1 MLNLNNTQQMTTT
14 ILAATTAIAIPCQAI
29 WNESLSLVTLMILLI
44 GACVLIAL
52 YVNTRIMRTKMEE
65 QKARLERQHSNDI
78 DDLKRTVLSTVSQ
91 ELLTPMTL
99 IVGPLQQLVAEPMPE
114 SQRTR
119 VQVLLRNAQILLHQI
134 NMLPSGM
141 KPSESTIMAIQSMT
155 TPAVAQPYATT
166 KPKTDDDNYV
176 DDTNAA
182 AVISKNAAN
191 AADAESQGE
200 ESHRFTMLMVDDS
213 EDMCRFVRDYFRGE
227 YNVLTARDGEEG
239 LKCLQ
244 ENDGIDLVVS
254 DVTMPNMNGLE
265 LCKEIKSDLR
275 WSHIPVILLTGIT
288 GNDTEVKGLKLGAD
302 DYITKPFNVEM
313 LRLRVKKLIEKKENR
328 QKQFREKANV
338 TPGEIT
344 ITSVDEKF
352 IQLAMKICEDH
363 MSDTDFNVEVLGQ
376 ELSLSRTYLYKK
388 LINITGKGPAEFIR
402 TIRMKRAKQ
411 YLENS
416 QMQIADIA
424 TALGFSSP
432 KRFTE
437 NFRAEYGMVPSEY
450 MRRARTGKILKD
462 PDTTIEDK

>member
-1 MLNLNNTQQMTTT
+1 M
-14 ILAATTAIAIPCQAI
+14 
-29 WNESLSLVTLMILLI
+29 
-44 GACVLIAL
+44 LIAL

-78 DDLKRTVLSTVSQ
+78 EDLKRTVLSSVSQ

-99 IVGPLQQLVAEPMPE
+99 IVGPLQQMVAEPLPE
-114 SQRTR
+114 AQRTR
-119 VQVLLRNAQILLHQI
+119 IQILLRNSQILLHQI

-141 KPSESTIMAIQSMT
+141 KPSESTIMAIQNMT
-155 TPAVAQPYATT
+155 APVAAQPYATT
-166 KPKTDDDNYV
+166 KPKTDSDNYV

-191 AADAESQGE
+191 AADGDSQGE
-200 ESHRFTMLMVDDS
+200 ENHRFTMLMVDDS

-227 YNVLTARDGEEG
+227 YNVLTAHDGEEG

-402 TIRMKRAKQ
+402 TIRMKKAKQ
-411 YLENS
+411 YIENS

-437 NFRAEYGMVPSEY
+437 NFRAEYGILPSEY
-450 MRRARTGKILKD
+450 MRRARTGKALKD
-462 PDTTIEDK
+462 TDTTIEDK

>member
-1 MLNLNNTQQMTTT
+1 MTTT

-78 DDLKRTVLSTVSQ
+78 EDLKRTVLSSVSQ

-99 IVGPLQQLVAEPMPE
+99 IVGPLQQMVAEPLPE
-114 SQRTR
+114 AQRTR
-119 VQVLLRNAQILLHQI
+119 IQILLRNSQILLHQI

-141 KPSESTIMAIQSMT
+141 KPSESTIMAIQNMT
-155 TPAVAQPYATT
+155 APVAAQPYATT
-166 KPKTDDDNYV
+166 KPKTDSDNYV

-191 AADAESQGE
+191 AADGDSQGE

-227 YNVLTARDGEEG
+227 YNVLTAHDGEEG

-402 TIRMKRAKQ
+402 TIRMKKAKQ
-411 YLENS
+411 YIENS

-437 NFRAEYGMVPSEY
+437 NFRAEYGMLPSEY
-450 MRRARTGKILKD
+450 MRRARTGKALKET
-462 PDTTIEDK
+462 DTTIEDK

>member
-1 MLNLNNTQQMTTT
+1 MTTT

-78 DDLKRTVLSTVSQ
+78 EDLKRTVLSSVSQ

-99 IVGPLQQLVAEPMPE
+99 IVGPLQQMVAEPLPE
-114 SQRTR
+114 AQRTKI
-119 VQVLLRNAQILLHQI
+119 QILLRNSQILLHQI

-141 KPSESTIMAIQSMT
+141 KPSESTIMAIQNMT
-155 TPAVAQPYATT
+155 APVAAQPYATT
-166 KPKTDDDNYV
+166 KPKTDSDNYV

-191 AADAESQGE
+191 AADGDSQGE
-200 ESHRFTMLMVDDS
+200 ENHRFTMLMVDDS

-227 YNVLTARDGEEG
+227 YNVLTAHDGEEG

-388 LINITGKGPAEFIR
+388 LINITDKGPAEFIR
-402 TIRMKRAKQ
+402 TIRMKKAKQ
-411 YLENS
+411 YIENS

-437 NFRAEYGMVPSEY
+437 NFRAEYGMLPSEY
-450 MRRARTGKILKD
+450 MRRARTGKALKD
-462 PDTTIEDK
+462 TDTTIEDK

>member
-1 MLNLNNTQQMTTT
+1 MTTT

-78 DDLKRTVLSTVSQ
+78 EDLKRTVLSSVSQ

-99 IVGPLQQLVAEPMPE
+99 IVGPLQQMVAEPLPE
-114 SQRTR
+114 AQRTR
-119 VQVLLRNAQILLHQI
+119 IQILLRNSQILLHQI

-141 KPSESTIMAIQSMT
+141 KPSESTIMAIQNMT
-155 TPAVAQPYATT
+155 APVAAQPYATT
-166 KPKTDDDNYV
+166 KPKTDSDNYV

-191 AADAESQGE
+191 AADGDSQGE
-200 ESHRFTMLMVDDS
+200 ENHRFTMLMVDDS

-227 YNVLTARDGEEG
+227 YNVLTAHDGEEG

-402 TIRMKRAKQ
+402 TIRMKKAKQ
-411 YLENS
+411 YIENS

-437 NFRAEYGMVPSEY
+437 NFRAEYGILPSEY
-450 MRRARTGKILKD
+450 MRRARTGKALKD
-462 PDTTIEDK
+462 TDTTIEDK

>member
-1 MLNLNNTQQMTTT
+1 MTTT

-78 DDLKRTVLSTVSQ
+78 EDLKRTVLSSVSQ

-99 IVGPLQQLVAEPMPE
+99 IVGPLQQMVAEPLPE
-114 SQRTR
+114 AQRTR
-119 VQVLLRNAQILLHQI
+119 IQILLRNSQILLHQI

-141 KPSESTIMAIQSMT
+141 KPSESTIMAIQNMT
-155 TPAVAQPYATT
+155 APVAAQPYATT
-166 KPKTDDDNYV
+166 KPKTDADNYV

-191 AADAESQGE
+191 AADGDSQGE
-200 ESHRFTMLMVDDS
+200 ENHRFTMLMVDDS

-227 YNVLTARDGEEG
+227 YNVLTAHDGEEG

-402 TIRMKRAKQ
+402 TIRMKKAKQ
-411 YLENS
+411 YIENS

-437 NFRAEYGMVPSEY
+437 NFRAEYGMLPSEY
-450 MRRARTGKILKD
+450 MRRARTGKALKD
-462 PDTTIEDK
+462 TDTTIEDK

>member
-1 MLNLNNTQQMTTT
+1 MTTT

-78 DDLKRTVLSTVSQ
+78 EDLKRTVLSSVSQ

-99 IVGPLQQLVAEPMPE
+99 IVGPLQQMVAEPLPE
-114 SQRTR
+114 AQRTKI
-119 VQVLLRNAQILLHQI
+119 QILLRNSQILLHQI

-141 KPSESTIMAIQSMT
+141 KPSESTIMAIQNMT
-155 TPAVAQPYATT
+155 APVAAQPYATT
-166 KPKTDDDNYV
+166 KPKTDSDNYV

-191 AADAESQGE
+191 AADGDSQGE
-200 ESHRFTMLMVDDS
+200 ENHRFTMLMVDDS

-227 YNVLTARDGEEG
+227 YNVLTAHDGEEG

-402 TIRMKRAKQ
+402 TIRMKKAKQ
-411 YLENS
+411 YIENS

-437 NFRAEYGMVPSEY
+437 NFRAEYGMLPSEY
-450 MRRARTGKILKD
+450 MRRARTGKALKD
-462 PDTTIEDK
+462 TDTTIEDK

>member
-1 MLNLNNTQQMTTT
+1 MATT

-78 DDLKRTVLSTVSQ
+78 EDLKRTVLSSVSQ

-99 IVGPLQQLVAEPMPE
+99 IVGPLQQMVAEPLPE
-114 SQRTR
+114 AQRTKI
-119 VQVLLRNAQILLHQI
+119 QILLRNSQILLHQI

-141 KPSESTIMAIQSMT
+141 KPSESTIMAIQNMT
-155 TPAVAQPYATT
+155 APVAAQPYATN
-166 KPKTDDDNYV
+166 KPKTDSDNYV

-191 AADAESQGE
+191 AADGDSQGE
-200 ESHRFTMLMVDDS
+200 ENHRFTMLMVDDS

-227 YNVLTARDGEEG
+227 YNVLTAHDGEEG

-402 TIRMKRAKQ
+402 TIRMKKAKQ
-411 YLENS
+411 YIENS

-437 NFRAEYGMVPSEY
+437 NFRAEYGMLPSEY
-450 MRRARTGKILKD
+450 MRRARTGKALKD
-462 PDTTIEDK
+462 TDTTIEDK